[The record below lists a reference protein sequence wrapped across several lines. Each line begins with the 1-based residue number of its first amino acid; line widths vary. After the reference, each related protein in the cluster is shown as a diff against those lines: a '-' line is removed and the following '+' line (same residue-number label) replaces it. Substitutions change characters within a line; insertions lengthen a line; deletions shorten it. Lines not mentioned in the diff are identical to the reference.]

1 MKHKAIEAGF
11 YAMVASNAYTG
22 IEDITE
28 DGDLRTRLLSEL
40 GKSPSGLV
48 TQDHDTIEGLFWAWK
63 VMRNGWI
70 LLLLG
75 DRDHRADSPGEAY
88 QKLMD
93 DINADDVDAAPLSV
107 MWMQGIPSV
116 VMH

>member
-1 MKHKAIEAGF
+1 MNAPIPPGY
-11 YAMVASNAYTG
+11 YAMLASNAYKA

-28 DGDLRTRLLSEL
+28 EGNLRSRLLSEL

-48 TQDHDTIEGLFWAWK
+48 TQDHDTIDGLFWAWK

-88 QKLMD
+88 QRLMD
-93 DINADDVDAAPLSV
+93 DIDTDDDAAPLSV
-107 MWMQGIPSV
+107 MWIHGVSSV